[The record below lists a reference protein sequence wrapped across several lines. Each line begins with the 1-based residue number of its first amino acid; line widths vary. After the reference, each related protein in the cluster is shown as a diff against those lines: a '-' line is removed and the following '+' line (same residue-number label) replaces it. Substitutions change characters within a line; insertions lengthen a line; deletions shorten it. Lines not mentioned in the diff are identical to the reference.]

1 MKVYDNPT
9 SIMFQDFQPPAPS
22 GILYL
27 RQTLYTCEGGLLR
40 HFPNFLISQ
49 AQKCRNTV
57 PVMFN
62 LYQYMT
68 LSVKLLYYVI

>member
-22 GILYL
+22 DILYL
-27 RQTLYTCEGGLLR
+27 SQTLNTCERGLLR

-49 AQKCRNTV
+49 AQKNGAAQFQACLTYTNVR
-57 PVMFN
+57 
-62 LYQYMT
+62 LCQ
-68 LSVKLLYYVI
+68 